1 MKKELF
7 PAAFM
12 LLLFLIPLASAS
24 GVTRSFSK
32 SPVSPGETVT
42 VTLDVAV
49 TGGET
54 YYLID
59 EAVPQ
64 GWTII
69 NPEPGTQAGHF
80 KVAVIQGAKSTSY
93 TYEVKAPALD
103 GTYTFS
109 GTYRFEGTQS
119 QGSIGGQQEIT
130 AGTGSQTGKPGYET
144 LIGPVAIAGA
154 VAISFAL
161 YKAKSRQH
169 G

>member
-7 PAAFM
+7 PAAF
-12 LLLFLIPLASAS
+12 LLSLFLIPLASAS

-32 SPVSPGETVT
+32 SPVYPGETVI

-49 TGGET
+49 TGEET

-69 NPEPGTQAGHF
+69 NPDPATQAGHF
-80 KVAVIQGAKSTSY
+80 KVAVIQGAKNTSY
-93 TYEVKAPALD
+93 TYEVKAPALE
-103 GTYTFS
+103 GTSTFS
-109 GTYRFEGTQS
+109 GTYMFEGMKS

-130 AGTGSQTGKPGYET
+130 AGTGSQTAKPGYEV
-144 LIGPVAIAGA
+144 LIAPVVIIGA
-154 VAISFAL
+154 LAISFAL
-161 YKAKSRQH
+161 YKSKSRQH

>member
-7 PAAFM
+7 PATFL

-32 SPVSPGETVT
+32 SPVSTGETVT
-42 VTLDVAV
+42 VTLGVSV
-49 TGGET
+49 TGAET

-69 NPEPGTQAGHF
+69 NPDPATQAGHF

-93 TYEVKAPALD
+93 TYEVKAPALE

-109 GTYRFEGTQS
+109 GTYMFEGMKS
-119 QGSIGGQQEIT
+119 QDPIGGQQEIT
-130 AGTGSQTGKPGYET
+130 AGTGSQTAKPGYEILT
-144 LIGPVAIAGA
+144 APVIIIGA
-154 VAISFAL
+154 VAISFAF
-161 YKAKSRQH
+161 YKSKSRQH

>member
-7 PAAFM
+7 PAVFL

-32 SPVSPGETVT
+32 SPVPPAETVT

-69 NPEPGTQAGHF
+69 NPDPATQAGHF

-109 GTYRFEGTQS
+109 GTYMFEGMKS
-119 QGSIGGQQEIT
+119 QGSIGGQKEIT
-130 AGTGSQTGKPGYET
+130 AGSGSQTAKPGYEI
-144 LIGPVAIAGA
+144 LIAPVAIIGA
-154 VAISFAL
+154 LAISFAL
-161 YKAKSRQH
+161 YKSKSRQH